1 MKVDGYNNRSLLF
14 SFLKVWYHIIG
25 DFMKI
30 KKRIG
35 AFLLDMFIV
44 MLISV
49 TLSNLSYL
57 NPYKDKYTEA
67 SSTYI
72 DLLDEYD
79 ELIKNTNPK
88 EYINEVFNF
97 ANKKLVPQLMIIE
110 KYNVFNSLWYII
122 IFILYNVLFA
132 YFNDGQTLGKKIF
145 KLRVVKKDGE
155 KASIGNFL
163 VRSLFNGSTFF
174 FGINLVVIIRILLSI
189 LSNKLLFLILFYGV
203 ESLSLLL
210 EISLLVTLFV
220 SKGSRITSDYIAKT
234 KVIDAN

>member
-1 MKVDGYNNRSLLF
+1 
-14 SFLKVWYHIIG
+14 
-25 DFMKI
+25 MKI

-49 TLSNLSYL
+49 TLANLSYL

-110 KYNVFNSLWYII
+110 KYNVFNSLWYLI
-122 IFILYNVLFA
+122 IFMLYNVLFA

-155 KASIGNFL
+155 KASIRNFL

>member
-1 MKVDGYNNRSLLF
+1 
-14 SFLKVWYHIIG
+14 
-25 DFMKI
+25 MKI

>member
-1 MKVDGYNNRSLLF
+1 
-14 SFLKVWYHIIG
+14 
-25 DFMKI
+25 MKI

-49 TLSNLSYL
+49 TLANLSYL

-110 KYNVFNSLWYII
+110 KYNVFNSLWYLI
-122 IFILYNVLFA
+122 IFMLYNVLFA